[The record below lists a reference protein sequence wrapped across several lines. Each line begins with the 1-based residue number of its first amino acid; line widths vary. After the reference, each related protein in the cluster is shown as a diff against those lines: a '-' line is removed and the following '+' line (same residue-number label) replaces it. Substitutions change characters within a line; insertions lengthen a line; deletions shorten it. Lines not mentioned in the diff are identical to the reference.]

1 MAEIEKKDSVG
12 MDMVYQT
19 IEANITNPVGV
30 YLLPSYTG
38 AFRLDKQKALV
49 ENSCRIINERI
60 NNEKPTLNFSEKVM
74 VRTIR
79 ADSLCNS

>member
-30 YLLPSYTG
+30 YLLPSYAG
-38 AFRLDKQKALV
+38 AFELEQTKKRW
-49 ENSCRIINERI
+49 
-60 NNEKPTLNFSEKVM
+60 
-74 VRTIR
+74 
-79 ADSLCNS
+79 